1 MRLSVRTRLTM
12 GNVGLLALALL
23 GFATATRLV
32 IGKVLKE
39 RQEQLLI
46 AQAEPMANA
55 MARGLPGG
63 EGGPE
68 GPRPERDGPPGSGER
83 ERGGPP
89 GFGRPRPADFGLP
102 LRPRRWNFDR
112 NEGQTAWSDAGLEAA
127 RQGKATWN
135 HAESEGVEVLTYTR
149 PVYGPEGHLLG
160 AVQTAAPTG
169 PVEAAL
175 SSVTYSLVLLLPIL
189 CLFAGLGGLWLT
201 SRALAPVRQLTEAAS
216 HIEAEKLGERLP
228 EPGGGDE
235 LDQLTQMLNRSLAR
249 LDDAFTRQKQFT
261 SHASHELRT
270 PLATIKTALGL
281 LRRSDLP
288 PALRDEAIAS
298 ADDATDRANRLV
310 GDLLFLARSQNGAL
324 PVRRT
329 PLKLAEVLRAA
340 VPSPAQL
347 EIAPTL
353 EFPTD
358 RDLLL
363 RLVSNLVSNALRHTP
378 PDGLVTVQ
386 AQREGDSLVLTI
398 RDTGAGI
405 APEHL
410 ERLGQPFYRPDT
422 ARARDDGGI
431 GLGLSICHA
440 IAEALGGTLRLTS
453 EPGKGTLATVTL
465 S

>member
-1 MRLSVRTRLTM
+1 VRLSVRTRLTL

-32 IGKVLKE
+32 IGKVLHE

-46 AQAEPMANA
+46 AQAEPLVNA
-55 MARGLPGG
+55 IAHGLPGG
-63 EGGPE
+63 GGRPE
-68 GPRPERDGPPGSGER
+68 GPRPERDGPPG

-89 GFGRPRPADFGLP
+89 GAGRSRPAEFGLP
-102 LRPRRWNFDR
+102 LRPRRWNFDQS
-112 NEGQTAWSDAGLEAA
+112 EGDALWSDAGLEAA
-127 RQGKATWN
+127 RQGKTTWN
-135 HAESEGVEVLTYTR
+135 IGESEGVEVLTYTR
-149 PVYGPEGHLLG
+149 PVYAPDGHLMG

-201 SRALAPVRQLTEAAS
+201 SRALVPVRQLTEAAS

-261 SHASHELRT
+261 AHASHELRT

-288 PALRDEAIAS
+288 PALHAEAVAS

-324 PVRRT
+324 PIRRT
-329 PLKLAEVLRAA
+329 PLKLAEVLRTA
-340 VPSPAQL
+340 VPPPALL

-353 EFPTD
+353 EFSSD

-363 RLVSNLVSNALRHTP
+363 RLVSNLVSNSLRHTP
-378 PDGLVTVQ
+378 PEGLVTVQ
-386 AQREGDSLVLTI
+386 AQRVDDTLILTI
-398 RDTGAGI
+398 RDTGSGI

-422 ARARDDGGI
+422 ARTRDDGGI

-440 IAEALGGTLRLTS
+440 IAATLGGTLTLES
-453 EPGKGTLATVTL
+453 EPGKGTVAMVTL

>member
-32 IGKVLKE
+32 IGKVLQE

-46 AQAEPMANA
+46 AQAEPLANA

-68 GPRPERDGPPGSGER
+68 GPRPERDVPPGER

-112 NEGQTAWSDAGLEAA
+112 NEGQVAWSETGLEAA
-127 RQGKATWN
+127 RQGKPTWN
-135 HAESEGVEVLTYTR
+135 QGESEGVEVLTYTR
-149 PVYGPEGHLLG
+149 PVYALDGHLLG

-249 LDDAFTRQKQFT
+249 LDDAFTRQRQFT

-288 PALRDEAIAS
+288 PALRDEAVAS

-329 PLKLAEVLRAA
+329 PLPLAEVLSAA
-340 VPSPAQL
+340 VPPPAQL
-347 EIAPTL
+347 EIAPSL
-353 EFPTD
+353 VFSSD

-363 RLVSNLVSNALRHTP
+363 RLVGNLVSNALRHTP
-378 PDGLVTVQ
+378 PEGLVVVQAEPHGDGLTLTV
-386 AQREGDSLVLTI
+386 

-410 ERLGQPFYRPDT
+410 ERLGQPFYRPDS
-422 ARARDDGGI
+422 ARARDDGGV
-431 GLGLSICHA
+431 GLGLSICHS
-440 IAEALGGTLRLTS
+440 IALALGGSLTIESTL
-453 EPGKGTLATVTL
+453 GKGTVATVTL
-465 S
+465 A

>member
-32 IGKVLKE
+32 IGKVLHE

-46 AQAEPMANA
+46 AQAEPLANA

-68 GPRPERDGPPGSGER
+68 GPRPEREGPPGER

-89 GFGRPRPADFGLP
+89 GLGRPRPADFGLP
-102 LRPRRWNFDR
+102 LRPRRWNFDQ
-112 NEGQTAWSDAGLEAA
+112 NEGQAPWSEVGLEAA

-135 HAESEGVEVLTYTR
+135 LGDSEGVEVLTYTR
-149 PVYGPEGHLLG
+149 PVYAPDGHLLG
-160 AVQTAAPTG
+160 AVQTGAPTG

-288 PALRDEAIAS
+288 PALHAEAVAS

-329 PLKLAEVLRAA
+329 PLQLAEVLRAA
-340 VPSPAQL
+340 VPPPALL

-353 EFPTD
+353 EFSSD

-363 RLVSNLVSNALRHTP
+363 RLVGNLVSNALRHTP

-386 AQREGDSLVLTI
+386 AQRVGDSLVLTI
-398 RDTGAGI
+398 RDTGSGI

-410 ERLGQPFYRPDT
+410 AQLGQPFYRPDT
-422 ARARDDGGI
+422 ARARDDGGT

-440 IAEALGGTLRLTS
+440 IAATLGGTLTLES
-453 EPGKGTLATVTL
+453 EPGKGTVATVTL